1 MNDKL
6 IKEIEDEMAICKVR
20 IHEARVEIAK
30 LNERQLNYDD
40 RLTMLQNLFL
50 IAKEREEIEET
61 V

>member
-6 IKEIEDEMAICKVR
+6 IKEIEDEIAICKVR

-30 LNERQLNYDD
+30 LNERQLNYDE

-50 IAKEREEIEET
+50 IAKGCEQVE
-61 V
+61 

>member
-6 IKEIEDEMAICKVR
+6 IKEIEDEIAICKVR

-40 RLTMLQNLFL
+40 RLTMLQNLLL
-50 IAKEREEIEET
+50 IAKGCEQVE
-61 V
+61 

>member
-6 IKEIEDEMAICKVR
+6 IKEIEDELAICKVR

-40 RLTMLQNLFL
+40 RLTMLQNLLL
-50 IAKEREEIEET
+50 IAKGCEQVE
-61 V
+61 